1 MFINCPTYSFLQKL
15 LLTPN
20 QLDILLPDGRRPGSP
35 EVVLVKV
42 EDDLLPGRPAV
53 LGNAAP
59 QVEGIKVRRQKRLQP
74 SDGEEG
80 GEPVCDEHHPLAR
93 VASLTEERAVNPSNP
108 ANPSLVQRLLAIPQ
122 RVVGRLFHRTSVVR
136 CENYDRVVVQSGS
149 FEGVHNL
156 SDTSVHGSQSCSSIK
171 GVVTIGETM
180 LVNIS
185 DAVVLCHVLV
195 RRSLEWTM
203 GSLERQIQ
211 EKRSG
216 RIVILNS
223 FHSFPRVKICYP
235 HALALIGRFQAVV

>member
-156 SDTSVHGSQSCSSIK
+156 SDTSVHG
-171 GVVTIGETM
+171 G
-180 LVNIS
+180 
-185 DAVVLCHVLV
+185 
-195 RRSLEWTM
+195 
-203 GSLERQIQ
+203 
-211 EKRSG
+211 
-216 RIVILNS
+216 
-223 FHSFPRVKICYP
+223 
-235 HALALIGRFQAVV
+235 

>member
-156 SDTSVHGSQSCSSIK
+156 ANTSVQRSHSSSSINFP
-171 GVVTIGETM
+171 VTGRKT
-180 LVNIS
+180 
-185 DAVVLCHVLV
+185 VLIDFSHTIVL
-195 RRSLEWTM
+195 
-203 GSLERQIQ
+203 
-211 EKRSG
+211 
-216 RIVILNS
+216 
-223 FHSFPRVKICYP
+223 
-235 HALALIGRFQAVV
+235 